1 MKTNGPVIAFLPC
14 RKGSERVPRK
24 NLRPFGPFEHG
35 LIEIKLGQLLACTAI
50 DRVVLSTNDDEIMTV
65 ASHLGAGGR
74 LIIHHRAEALS
85 SSATSTDDLV
95 AHAADLIVP
104 LSAYSHILWTHVTSP
119 FVSTSHYELIVA
131 EYMHGL
137 MEGHDSLMTT
147 TPLYSFLWSN
157 TGPLNYDRA
166 LEKWPRTQSLIPVQE
181 VNSAGFLAPAS
192 IYTAHRDRIGT
203 HPKLYPLSKLVS
215 MDIDWEE
222 DFLIAEQLL
231 LQGLVAI

>member
-1 MKTNGPVIAFLPC
+1 MKIYGPIIAFLPC
-14 RKGSERVPRK
+14 RKGSVRVPRK
-24 NLRPFGPFEHG
+24 NYRPFGPFEHG

-50 DRVVLSTNDDEIMTV
+50 DRVVLSTNDDDIMAV
-65 ASHLGAGGR
+65 ASHLGAGDR
-74 LIIHHRAEALS
+74 LIIHHRAESLS
-85 SSATSTDDLV
+85 SSATSTDELV
-95 AHAADLIVP
+95 AHATDLILP
-104 LSAYSHILWTHVTSP
+104 LSVYSHILWTHVTSP
-119 FVSTSHYELIVA
+119 FVSTSHYEVIVA
-131 EYMHGL
+131 EYMNGL

-166 LEKWPRTQSLIPVQE
+166 LEKWPRTQTLTPVQE
-181 VNSAGFLAPAS
+181 VNSAAFVASAS
-192 IYTAHRDRIGT
+192 IYAAHGDRIGT
-203 HPKLYPLSKLVS
+203 HPKLYPLSKLVA